1 MVFKFDSFL
10 SVSSISPPLFRQIP
24 VQKMSTLKED
34 KKKKKTILILMNVES
49 KIKNGIVLYFVT
61 NLVQKYI
68 KNKLLLL
75 RKKEFNFDSWP

>member
-1 MVFKFDSFL
+1 
-10 SVSSISPPLFRQIP
+10 
-24 VQKMSTLKED
+24 
-34 KKKKKTILILMNVES
+34 MNVES

>member
-1 MVFKFDSFL
+1 
-10 SVSSISPPLFRQIP
+10 
-24 VQKMSTLKED
+24 
-34 KKKKKTILILMNVES
+34 MNVES

-75 RKKEFNFDSWP
+75 REKKKSLILTVGYDFFYKMLPYIFIYVYINH